1 MIKRKNI
8 MYEVARML
16 LLLFLVSFL
25 AFLLIAKSPI
35 DPLSSYIGTNS
46 TLSPEAKAEIVNHWG
61 LNDSIPHRYLT
72 WLVNVCHGDMG
83 MSISYKKEVVSVI
96 KERFVYSAVL
106 MGMAWILSGVIG
118 FFLGVICGVRQG
130 GFFDRITKSFC
141 LLVKSAPTF
150 WIGILFLVVFAVEL
164 GWFPIGMA
172 VPMGKLESEVTLGDR
187 IYHLILPVITLTIA
201 SISEIV
207 LYTRQRVVEI
217 INSDFILYARA
228 RGENTWQIVTRHV
241 LRNALLPAI
250 TLQFASFSELF
261 GGMALAENVFSYPGI
276 GTATTTAA
284 LNGDAPLLMGIALI
298 SAVFVFTGNMLAN
311 IIYGIVDPQ
320 IREGYIN
327 GADGR

>member
-1 MIKRKNI
+1 MIKRKKI

-261 GGMALAENVFSYPGI
+261 GGMAVAENAFSYPGI

-298 SAVFVFTGNMLAN
+298 STVFVFTGNMIAN
-311 IIYGIVDPQ
+311 ILYKVCDPR
-320 IREGYIN
+320 IREGEN
-327 GADGR
+327 AR

>member
-1 MIKRKNI
+1 

-25 AFLLIAKSPI
+25 AFLLIAKSPV

-298 SAVFVFTGNMLAN
+298 SAVFVFTGNMIAN
-311 IIYGIVDPQ
+311 ILYKVCDPR
-320 IREGYIN
+320 IREGVN
-327 GADGR
+327 AR

>member
-96 KERFVYSAVL
+96 KERFALENAYKTEEIS
-106 MGMAWILSGVIG
+106 
-118 FFLGVICGVRQG
+118 RQG

-298 SAVFVFTGNMLAN
+298 SAVFVFTGNMIAN
-311 IIYGIVDPQ
+311 ILYKVCDPR
-320 IREGYIN
+320 IREGEN
-327 GADGR
+327 AR

>member
-1 MIKRKNI
+1 MIKRKKI

-261 GGMALAENVFSYPGI
+261 GGMALAENAFSYPGI

-298 SAVFVFTGNMLAN
+298 STVFVFTGNMIAN
-311 IIYGIVDPQ
+311 ILYKVCDPR
-320 IREGYIN
+320 IREGEN
-327 GADGR
+327 AR

>member
-25 AFLLIAKSPI
+25 AFLLIAKSPV

-298 SAVFVFTGNMLAN
+298 SAVFVFTGNMIAN
-311 IIYGIVDPQ
+311 ILYKVCDPR
-320 IREGYIN
+320 IREGVN
-327 GADGR
+327 AR

>member
-72 WLVNVCHGDMG
+72 WLVNVFHGDMG

-96 KERFVYSAVL
+96 KERFAYSAVL
-106 MGMAWILSGVIG
+106 MAMAWILSGVTG

-130 GFFDRITKSFC
+130 GFFDRITKAFC

-150 WIGILFLVVFAVEL
+150 WIGILFLVIFAVKL

-298 SAVFVFTGNMLAN
+298 SAVFVFTGNLIAN
-311 IIYGIVDPQ
+311 ILYKVCDPR
-320 IREGYIN
+320 IREGEN
-327 GADGR
+327 AR

>member
-96 KERFVYSAVL
+96 KERFAYSAVL

-241 LRNALLPAI
+241 LKNALLPAI

-298 SAVFVFTGNMLAN
+298 SAVFVFTGNMIAN
-311 IIYGIVDPQ
+311 ILYKVCDPR
-320 IREGYIN
+320 IREGEN
-327 GADGR
+327 AR

>member
-172 VPMGKLESEVTLGDR
+172 VPMGKLESEVTLCDR

-298 SAVFVFTGNMLAN
+298 SAVFVFTGNMIAN
-311 IIYGIVDPQ
+311 ILYKVCDPR
-320 IREGYIN
+320 IREGEN
-327 GADGR
+327 AR

>member
-130 GFFDRITKSFC
+130 GFFERITKSFC

-298 SAVFVFTGNMLAN
+298 SAVFVFTGNMIAN
-311 IIYGIVDPQ
+311 ILYKVCDPR
-320 IREGYIN
+320 IREDEN
-327 GADGR
+327 AR

>member
-96 KERFVYSAVL
+96 KERFAYSAVL

-298 SAVFVFTGNMLAN
+298 SAVFVFTGNMIAN
-311 IIYGIVDPQ
+311 FLYKVCDPR
-320 IREGYIN
+320 IREGEN
-327 GADGR
+327 AR

>member
-25 AFLLIAKSPI
+25 AFLLIAKSPV

-298 SAVFVFTGNMLAN
+298 SAVFVFTGNMIAN
-311 IIYGIVDPQ
+311 ILYKVCDPR
-320 IREGYIN
+320 IREGEN
-327 GADGR
+327 AR

>member
-96 KERFVYSAVL
+96 KERFAYSAVL

-150 WIGILFLVVFAVEL
+150 WIGILFLVVFAVKL

-298 SAVFVFTGNMLAN
+298 SAVFVFTGNMIAN
-311 IIYGIVDPQ
+311 ILYKVCDPR
-320 IREGYIN
+320 IREGEN
-327 GADGR
+327 AR

>member
-1 MIKRKNI
+1 

-96 KERFVYSAVL
+96 KERFAYSAVL

-284 LNGDAPLLMGIALI
+284 LNGDASLLMGIALI
-298 SAVFVFTGNMLAN
+298 SAVFVFTGNMIAN
-311 IIYGIVDPQ
+311 ILYKVCDPR
-320 IREGYIN
+320 IREGEN
-327 GADGR
+327 AR

>member
-96 KERFVYSAVL
+96 KERFAYSAVL

-284 LNGDAPLLMGIALI
+284 LNGDAPLLMVIALI
-298 SAVFVFTGNMLAN
+298 SAVFVFTGNMIAN
-311 IIYGIVDPQ
+311 ILYKVCDPR
-320 IREGYIN
+320 IREGEN
-327 GADGR
+327 AR

>member
-261 GGMALAENVFSYPGI
+261 GGMALAENAFSYPGI

-298 SAVFVFTGNMLAN
+298 SAVFVFTGNMIAN
-311 IIYGIVDPQ
+311 ILYKVCDPR
-320 IREGYIN
+320 IREGEN
-327 GADGR
+327 AR

>member
-96 KERFVYSAVL
+96 KERFAYSAVL
-106 MGMAWILSGVIG
+106 MGLAWILSGITG
-118 FFLGVICGVRQG
+118 FFLGVLCGVRQG
-130 GFFDRITKSFC
+130 GFLDRITKSFC

-150 WIGILFLVVFAVEL
+150 WIGILFLVVFAVKL

-172 VPMGKLESEVTLGDR
+172 VPMGKLENEVTLGDR

-217 INSDFILYARA
+217 INSDYILYARA

-298 SAVFVFTGNMLAN
+298 SAVFVFTGNMIAN
-311 IIYGIVDPQ
+311 ILYKVCDPR
-320 IREGYIN
+320 IREGEN
-327 GADGR
+327 AR

>member
-298 SAVFVFTGNMLAN
+298 SAVFVFTGNMIAN
-311 IIYGIVDPQ
+311 ILYKVCDPR
-320 IREGYIN
+320 IREGEN
-327 GADGR
+327 AR

>member
-96 KERFVYSAVL
+96 KERFAYSAVL
-106 MGMAWILSGVIG
+106 MGLAWILSGITG
-118 FFLGVICGVRQG
+118 FFLGVLCGVRQG
-130 GFFDRITKSFC
+130 GFLDRITKSFC

-150 WIGILFLVVFAVEL
+150 WIGILFLVVFAVKL

-298 SAVFVFTGNMLAN
+298 SAVFVFTGNMIAN
-311 IIYGIVDPQ
+311 ILYKVCDPR
-320 IREGYIN
+320 IREGEN
-327 GADGR
+327 AR

>member
-284 LNGDAPLLMGIALI
+284 LNGDASLLMGIALI
-298 SAVFVFTGNMLAN
+298 SAVFVFTGNMIAN
-311 IIYGIVDPQ
+311 ILYKVCDPR
-320 IREGYIN
+320 IREGEN
-327 GADGR
+327 AR

>member
-35 DPLSSYIGTNS
+35 DPLSSYVGTNS
-46 TLSPEAKAEIVNHWG
+46 TLSPEAKAEIVNHWE

-298 SAVFVFTGNMLAN
+298 SAVFVFTGNMIAN
-311 IIYGIVDPQ
+311 ILYKVCDPR
-320 IREGYIN
+320 IREGEN
-327 GADGR
+327 AR

>member
-8 MYEVARML
+8 MYEVAMML

-25 AFLLIAKSPI
+25 AFLLIAKSPV

-298 SAVFVFTGNMLAN
+298 SAVFVFTGNMIAN
-311 IIYGIVDPQ
+311 ILYKVCDPR
-320 IREGYIN
+320 IREGVN
-327 GADGR
+327 AR

>member
-96 KERFVYSAVL
+96 KERFAYSAVL
-106 MGMAWILSGVIG
+106 MGLAWILSGITG
-118 FFLGVICGVRQG
+118 FFLGVLCGVRQG

-150 WIGILFLVVFAVEL
+150 WIGILFLVVFAVKL

-187 IYHLILPVITLTIA
+187 IYHLILPVITLTIS

-217 INSDFILYARA
+217 INSDYILYARA

-298 SAVFVFTGNMLAN
+298 SAVFVFTGNMIAN
-311 IIYGIVDPQ
+311 ILYKVCDPR
-320 IREGYIN
+320 IREGEN
-327 GADGR
+327 AR

>member
-284 LNGDAPLLMGIALI
+284 LNSDAPLLMGIALI
-298 SAVFVFTGNMLAN
+298 SAVFVFTGNMIAN
-311 IIYGIVDPQ
+311 ILYKVCDPR
-320 IREGYIN
+320 IREGEN
-327 GADGR
+327 AR

>member
-96 KERFVYSAVL
+96 KERFAYSAVL

-284 LNGDAPLLMGIALI
+284 LNGDASLLMGIALI
-298 SAVFVFTGNMLAN
+298 SAVFVFTGNMIAN
-311 IIYGIVDPQ
+311 ILYKVCDPR
-320 IREGYIN
+320 IREGEN
-327 GADGR
+327 AR